1 MWIIKEVLYFA
12 ISNQMMKI
20 THVGLGD
27 VLKLPSSKGVSP
39 YNNRWFSRS
48 FPDPFI
54 QEVWICDATIFRRK
68 TSGIS
73 KTWWSII
80 HLLLVHLYVQ
90 YEQVYISK
98 VTTKIRTRRPWA
110 TLLTCAEVAK
120 INRLAWAKHIFW
132 KIFQTFTHEGF
143 VQILGWNRHSGS
155 REDI

>member
-73 KTWWSII
+73 KTCWYII

-143 VQILGWNRHSGS
+143 VQILG
-155 REDI
+155 